1 MKTSD
6 LVRIERKLDTIS
18 RLHKF
23 GGICKVYRF
32 FEAERFGN
40 PAGLISQL
48 IAVRFRK
55 LASIITKKK
64 EGEAWQKKKQ

>member
-48 IAVRFRK
+48 IAVRFR
-55 LASIITKKK
+55 APQPERIIAQGTRP
-64 EGEAWQKKKQ
+64 G